1 MRLHTRDY
9 RRRRGEGVE
18 PSGERNT
25 RQAGFEDRWGH
36 RAPSSSKPYFLST
49 FGDRLNRFAG
59 APTIII
65 ERRARPARRCPP
77 PHGRCWWQKF
87 LAANGGEIGSP
98 IVVYRF
104 IVGPTL
110 TGLLLI
116 VYGIGLVRSL
126 MRPWTRVALRVAGSW
141 VVAIGVLVLTLK

>member
-1 MRLHTRDY
+1 
-9 RRRRGEGVE
+9 
-18 PSGERNT
+18 
-25 RQAGFEDRWGH
+25 
-36 RAPSSSKPYFLST
+36 
-49 FGDRLNRFAG
+49 
-59 APTIII
+59 
-65 ERRARPARRCPP
+65 
-77 PHGRCWWQKF
+77 
-87 LAANGGEIGSP
+87 
-98 IVVYRF
+98 VVYRF